1 MDRTYA
7 VSDLHGQYNLWH
19 QIKQYLDYSD
29 DLICLGDCIDRG
41 PSGFDI
47 LIEMLSR
54 DNTIVLKGNHEDL
67 MLQDYY
73 TIKNQELQDSAY
85 SCLWYMNGGYDT
97 YQNIQRYKPKFI
109 DKIFKVVEQLPIT
122 HIETYGG
129 KLIILDH
136 CGFTPGH
143 PYDELWDR
151 YHLTDPWPEGFDN
164 VYIVHGHT
172 PVQHLWRKG
181 VYTTTKGIEDVVRYC
196 DGHKIDID
204 LGCYATHKTCLLDL
218 DTFEPIYFYDEG
230 GIINE

>member
-1 MDRTYA
+1 MNKIYA
-7 VSDLHGQYNLWH
+7 VSDLHGQYNLWY

-29 DLICLGDCIDRG
+29 ELICLGDCVDRG

-47 LIEMLSR
+47 LVEMLSR

-73 TIKNQELQDSAY
+73 TIKNLEMQIDVN

-97 YQNIQRYKPKFI
+97 YQNIQRYKPKFV
-109 DKIFKVVEQLPIT
+109 DEVFKVVEQLPIT
-122 HIETYGG
+122 HIETCDG

-136 CGFTPGH
+136 CGFTPGR

-151 YHLTDPWPEGFDN
+151 YHLTDWWPEGFDN
-164 VYIVHGHT
+164 VYIIHGHT

-181 VYTTTKGIEDVVRYC
+181 VYTAARGTDDMVRYFG
-196 DGHKIDID
+196 GHKIDID
-204 LGCYATHKTCLLDL
+204 LGCFASHKTCLLDL
-218 DTFEPIYFYDEG
+218 DTLDPIYFYDEG
-230 GIINE
+230 GITNE